1 MSASYD
7 TLLRQAWMTA
17 DEYMHKAVRN
27 IDELLGDGY
36 AAKHP
41 ELIATFME
49 VCARDFQSGV
59 LVKLVEDHVD
69 SVVRALEGMG
79 DG

>member
-1 MSASYD
+1 MSVSYD

-17 DEYMHKAVRN
+17 HDYMQAAIRY
-27 IDELLGDGY
+27 IDEMLGDGY

-41 ELIATFME
+41 ELIAAFME
-49 VCARDFQSGV
+49 VCVRDFQSGV

-69 SVVRALEGMG
+69 SVVRALENR

>member
-1 MSASYD
+1 MSVSYD

-17 DEYMHKAVRN
+17 HEYMRAAIQH
-27 IDELLGDGY
+27 IDEMLGEGY

-41 ELIATFME
+41 ELIAAFME

-59 LVKLVEDHVD
+59 LAKLVEDHVD
-69 SVVRALEGMG
+69 SVVRALEGEG
-79 DG
+79 G